1 MVWKVS
7 KYTLKDL
14 EMPDDEPMVII
25 RSSLLWICNGDK
37 YAAAALNMYVH
48 WTRWL
53 MKRKPV
59 AQEIN
64 AMLAKKGEKPSQ
76 DTTYIIYRKQQY
88 LIDDL
93 LGFCSDRRL
102 RQANDLLQA
111 KGLLKIEDTPRY
123 LTDHV
128 LKYELQIGM
137 FKKLIN
143 EWRKHRE
150 ENNETTEDEDVE
162 VALEADSTGTDNYP
176 SRSGKKSVQSSVR
189 SGKKSVPERIIVGAN
204 NIDDKNIE
212 IIDDKQREG
221 TASVSSPETK
231 TPTPIDNDF
240 KLLGNEDLKRSGPK
254 KEIVPELPL
263 EQWPWDAKK
272 ALRIMETLVNTTY
285 TSSDIELK
293 ACAKIL
299 DAYHPSQEIFIRV
312 VLKILPW
319 YKGHGL
325 QLSPTKLAAKNTD
338 GKVRFEDVLGDIKYV
353 EQNSTPVYEYSQQ
366 PEEIVPGMTQKEAEQ
381 LLEDMLTI
389 AQAYSYDLQGQ
400 IAQSK
405 NGDTW
410 IVQAYWDG
418 HPVPV
423 DSRSGWED
431 LFKDEQEYQKK
442 HSSNK
447 VKV

>member
-1 MVWKVS
+1 MS
-7 KYTLKDL
+7 KFTLKDL

-53 MKRKPV
+53 MKRKPI

-128 LKYELQIGM
+128 LKYELQIGV
-137 FKKLIN
+137 FKELID

-150 ENNETTEDEDVE
+150 ENNETTEDEEVE

-212 IIDDKQREG
+212 IIDDKPIEEKSTASASEAKTNVTSSSSNNFLSGLSPEARKVHEEWSKMPWFPSNGMGAPVNKTLAAQYEEASAYEPTTETMLKVREWATSEKVDKKG
-221 TASVSSPETK
+221 YYTDKAWCFKFFLNELPGWLSKQPVQASVSNQQDSTANNAALSFDDASQLADDAVAQAQDRGYQMESR
-231 TPTPIDNDF
+231 IVNH
-240 KLLGNEDLKRSGPK
+240 GNNWAVAVTWLSGRQAKRTITSRA
-254 KEIVPELPL
+254 
-263 EQWPWDAKK
+263 QWD
-272 ALRIMETLVNTTY
+272 E
-285 TSSDIELK
+285 E
-293 ACAKIL
+293 
-299 DAYHPSQEIFIRV
+299 FI
-312 VLKILPW
+312 
-319 YKGHGL
+319 GL
-325 QLSPTKLAAKNTD
+325 SEMA
-338 GKVRFEDVLGDIKYV
+338 
-353 EQNSTPVYEYSQQ
+353 
-366 PEEIVPGMTQKEAEQ
+366 
-381 LLEDMLTI
+381 DMLRE
-389 AQAYSYDLQGQ
+389 LQG
-400 IAQSK
+400 AK
-405 NGDTW
+405 
-410 IVQAYWDG
+410 
-418 HPVPV
+418 
-423 DSRSGWED
+423 
-431 LFKDEQEYQKK
+431 
-442 HSSNK
+442 
-447 VKV
+447 